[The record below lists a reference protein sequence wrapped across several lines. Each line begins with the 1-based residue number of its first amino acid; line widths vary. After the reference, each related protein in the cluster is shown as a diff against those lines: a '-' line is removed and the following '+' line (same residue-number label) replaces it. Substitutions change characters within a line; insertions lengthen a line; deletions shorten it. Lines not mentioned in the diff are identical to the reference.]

1 MLHSDRYWYFWEVE
15 KPTEGET
22 YMRSQHNNIQCLQSW
37 YRPVRMHN
45 IVHILWQHGD
55 RFSQPGVCLRQ
66 KQAPRATKVHAIQSQ
81 ASYMNP
87 YIIGKSYLVSTV
99 SIFYCISSFICLSL
113 LYAWLTFRFLSTA
126 VHDFLCIKNTQ
137 ICHQNEARGLFSP
150 ILLSIQS
157 SPGLVF
163 SYSSR
168 RYVPLC
174 HV

>member
-1 MLHSDRYWYFWEVE
+1 
-15 KPTEGET
+15 
-22 YMRSQHNNIQCLQSW
+22 
-37 YRPVRMHN
+37 MHN
-45 IVHILWQHGD
+45 TVHILWHHGD

-87 YIIGKSYLVSTV
+87 YIIVKSYLVSTA
-99 SIFYCISSFICLSL
+99 SIFYCIGSFICLSL
-113 LYAWLTFRFLSTA
+113 LYAYLPFFVHCCSWLF
-126 VHDFLCIKNTQ
+126 VHQKHT